1 MHQKERTKIDMEVVK
16 TFLKFA
22 IVLMAWMALMH
33 FSSCQSD
40 SSSTTKADK
49 NLQIV
54 TTTGMIKD
62 AVLNIVKDKATVNA
76 LMGTGV
82 DPHYYKATQNDLSKL
97 TDADIVFYNGLF
109 LEGKMGEI
117 LEKMGRKKPVLAVSD
132 EIERSRLRTLID
144 DESSEEGA
152 GKYDP
157 HIWFDVA
164 LWMET
169 VKYVAKKMQELDKEN
184 ADFYKKNADAY
195 LQQLASLHNSTKEK
209 IGSISEE
216 QRTLITSHDAFG
228 YFGQAY
234 DIEVKGLQGISTVTE
249 FGLKDISNMVNS
261 IVKEK
266 IKAVFVESAVS
277 QKPLEAVVEGC
288 KKRNHEVKIGGSLFA
303 DAMGAEDTPEG
314 TYIGMI
320 EANVKTIVAALK

>member
-1 MHQKERTKIDMEVVK
+1 MGAIK
-16 TFLKFA
+16 TFSKLA
-22 IVLMAWMALMH
+22 IVLMASLVLMH
-33 FSSCQSD
+33 FSACQSD
-40 SSSTTKADK
+40 SSSTTKGDGK
-49 NLQIV
+49 LQIV
-54 TTTGMIKD
+54 ATTGMIKD
-62 AVLNIVKDKATVNA
+62 AVDNVVKDKASVTA

-82 DPHYYKATQNDLSKL
+82 DPHYYKATQNDLTKL
-97 TDADIVFYNGLF
+97 TDADVVFYNGLF

-132 EIERSRLRTLID
+132 DIDRSRLRTLIE
-144 DESSEEGA
+144 DEKSDEEAA

-157 HIWFDVA
+157 HIWFDVE

-169 VKYVAKKMQELDKEN
+169 VKYISQKLQEQDKKN
-184 ADFYKKNADAY
+184 AEFYKKNGDSY
-195 LQQLASLHNSTKEK
+195 LQELSNLHNSIKTQ
-209 IGSISEE
+209 IGNIPDG

-234 DIEVKGLQGISTVTE
+234 DIEVRGLQGISTVTE
-249 FGLKDISNMVNS
+249 FGLKDISNMVNTL
-261 IVKEK
+261 VKDG

-277 QKPLEAVVEGC
+277 SKPLEAVVEGC

-303 DAMGAEDTPEG
+303 DAMGADGTPEG

-320 EANVKTIVAALK
+320 QSNVNTITEALK